1 MLLYTLVYGAMPFD
15 GSDFHRLKKQITSGS
30 YYEPTHH
37 SLASGLIR
45 SMLTVNPAKRANITD
60 IASHWWIDKDS
71 LKLEDELSSSPNRR
85 TSDYFEDDCVF
96 ADESKTQPERIVT
109 PVFDSS
115 KKPKKSILKKRNI
128 SSGDSGC
135 ALSDHRDNE
144 TSTVNVEPSSPTES
158 AQTRL
163 RATSETLQC
172 EKGEEFKT
180 RSKSLL
186 TTTVQRVRVRRDS
199 LSSSSSADILDFSY
213 ESPSD
218 SSAEPTATS
227 DSMVEAF

>member
-1 MLLYTLVYGAMPFD
+1 MPFD
-15 GSDFHRLKKQITSGS
+15 GSDFHRLKKQITAGS
-30 YYEPTHH
+30 YYEPTQQ
-37 SLASGLIR
+37 SNASSLIR

-71 LKLEDELSSSPNRR
+71 AKLEDELASTPNRR

-96 ADESKTQPERIVT
+96 SDESKTPPERIIT

-135 ALSDHRDNE
+135 ALSDNRDA
-144 TSTVNVEPSSPTES
+144 ES
-158 AQTRL
+158 VTADDATQSRL
-163 RATSETLQC
+163 RATSEILQK
-172 EKGEEFKT
+172 ENETEPKT

-186 TTTVQRVRVRRDS
+186 TPTVQRVRVRRDS
-199 LSSSSSADILDFSY
+199 LSSSSSADLLDFSY

-218 SSAEPTATS
+218 SCPETS
-227 DSMVEAF
+227 SNVIEAF